1 VNIIGIQKSMS
12 DKNLQL
18 ITQDQL
24 NLISRFEVI
33 DETGRVYVKYINN
46 NEELYPE
53 LQDDGR
59 TLKVFL
65 RKVHT

>member
-1 VNIIGIQKSMS
+1 MS

-33 DETGRVYVKYINN
+33 DEDGRSYVKYLNN
-46 NEELYPE
+46 SEELYPE

-59 TLKVFL
+59 TLKICL
-65 RKVHT
+65 RKVSK

>member
-1 VNIIGIQKSMS
+1 MS